1 MVSGSKH
8 FRGPT
13 GREAAVEAAE
23 MKRLYLEHREVE
35 EARDLD
41 AVVDTFDDD
50 CFLENV
56 ALGSRAVGRAAVR
69 ASYEALFT
77 AFPDLSPTSVGEAYG
92 DDVFVTWG
100 TVHGTMDG
108 PWLGIDPTHKSFDCA
123 FVNVVPF
130 THGRMQGE
138 QLYFDLPALC
148 AGAGVSVDEV
158 LGRAAAARA
167 LA

>member
-1 MVSGSKH
+1 ME
-8 FRGPT
+8 
-13 GREAAVEAAE
+13 REE

-41 AVVDTFDDD
+41 SVVATFDED

-56 ALGSRAVGRAAVR
+56 ALRTRASGRDAVR
-69 ASYEALFT
+69 QSYEALFAT
-77 AFPDLSPTSVGEAYG
+77 FPDLSPASIGEAYG

-108 PWLGIDPTHKSFDCA
+108 AWLGIEPTHRSFTAA

-130 THGRMQGE
+130 RNGKMQGE
-138 QLYFDLPALC
+138 QIYFDLPAMC
-148 AGAGVSVDEV
+148 QGMGVSVEEV
-158 LGRAAAARA
+158 LARA
-167 LA
+167 GA